1 MGIGEDFLNTAD
13 MPSIVEA
20 ESGGD
25 SSLTGEEVTV
35 VKHLLG
41 GWVNE
46 VCPAFLKT
54 LDIMWLSTTA
64 FHNVSCN
71 TD

>member
-25 SSLTGEEVTV
+25 SSLAGEEVTV

-41 GWVNE
+41 G
-46 VCPAFLKT
+46 
-54 LDIMWLSTTA
+54 
-64 FHNVSCN
+64 
-71 TD
+71 